1 MAVLTADDCAAQRSP
16 GRLIRRLAKLA
27 TAYVES
33 RFEGAGLSFVQWVSL
48 KVIRDGLV
56 SNAGELAREVG
67 ITSGATT
74 RLIDGLEARGL
85 LARGLLARDRGAG
98 DRRVVKLVVTDAG
111 REAVEA
117 QSESVVGAWNE
128 LIADL
133 DQNEVQQLV
142 AILTKMLAT
151 AERMTDAVLE
161 PAE

>member
-85 LARGLLARDRGAG
+85 LARDRGAG

>member
-1 MAVLTADDCAAQRSP
+1 MTVLTADDCAAQRSP

-33 RFEGAGLSFVQWVSL
+33 RFEGVGLSFVQWVSL

-74 RLIDGLEARGL
+74 RLIDGLE
-85 LARGLLARDRGAG
+85 ARGLLARDRGAG

-142 AILTKMLAT
+142 AILPKMLAT